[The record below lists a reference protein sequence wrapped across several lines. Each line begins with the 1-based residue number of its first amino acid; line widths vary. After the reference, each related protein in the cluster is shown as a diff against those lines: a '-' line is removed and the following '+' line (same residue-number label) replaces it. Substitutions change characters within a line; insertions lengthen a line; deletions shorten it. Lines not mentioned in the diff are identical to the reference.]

1 MKIKKYFIF
10 INKIKYFVLE
20 LILKKMVN
28 FYMNLHYFYIFLY
41 DVIIIILYAKIN
53 IIFSQIQP
61 YINLK
66 FINLFSETLFLRSS
80 MACSYE

>member
-28 FYMNLHYFYIFLY
+28 FYMNLHINNFFY
-41 DVIIIILYAKIN
+41 
-53 IIFSQIQP
+53 
-61 YINLK
+61 
-66 FINLFSETLFLRSS
+66 
-80 MACSYE
+80 

>member
-28 FYMNLHYFYIFLY
+28 FYMNLHVDFYFIKLYIINFFFISY
-41 DVIIIILYAKIN
+41 YNN
-53 IIFSQIQP
+53 IIQ
-61 YINLK
+61 NLLQK
-66 FINLFSETLFLRSS
+66 
-80 MACSYE
+80 

>member
-28 FYMNLHYFYIFLY
+28 FYMNLH
-41 DVIIIILYAKIN
+41 V
-53 IIFSQIQP
+53 
-61 YINLK
+61 NL
-66 FINLFSETLFLRSS
+66 
-80 MACSYE
+80 

>member
-28 FYMNLHYFYIFLY
+28 FY
-41 DVIIIILYAKIN
+41 K
-53 IIFSQIQP
+53 
-61 YINLK
+61 
-66 FINLFSETLFLRSS
+66 
-80 MACSYE
+80 